1 MAVSAPADLRAVEPT
16 SVPMALAALHREL
29 APGACARVWLPP
41 TTSPDHDRE
50 NCPTARD
57 ADWPFGRA
65 PKGLLADVLEGAGL
79 SISRR
84 RSDRP
89 TVVTRS
95 WTLPDTTG
103 PSMRLLVSGLN
114 PSPAAADHGIGFAR
128 PGNRFWPAALAAGLV
143 SRDRDPDHAL
153 AEHGVGMTDL
163 VKRTTRRAEE
173 LSASEYRAG
182 LRRLDRIVSW
192 LGPAAVCFVG
202 LAGWRAAHDGGARP
216 GWQQARVGDR
226 PVYVMPSTSGLNAS
240 SSLDDLT
247 DHLIAV
253 VARL

>member
-1 MAVSAPADLRAVEPT
+1 MAGSEPADLRAIEPT
-16 SVPMALAALHREL
+16 ALPMALAALHREL
-29 APGACARVWLPP
+29 APGARSSAWLPAS
-41 TTSPDHDRE
+41 TSADHSGHTGA
-50 NCPTARD
+50 PARH

-65 PKGLLADVLEGAGL
+65 PQGLLADVLEGAGL
-79 SISRR
+79 SIGRR

-163 VKRTTRRAEE
+163 VKRTTRRADE
-173 LSASEYRAG
+173 LSASEYQAG

-192 LGPAAVCFVG
+192 LAPAAVCFVG
-202 LAGWRAAHDGGARP
+202 LAGWRAAHDRGARP
-216 GWQQARVGDR
+216 GWQDAHVGDR

-247 DHLIAV
+247 HHLTAV
-253 VARL
+253 LAQL